1 VSYAV
6 FITRQAQKQLESV
19 PSPLCDRI
27 EREMRG
33 LSENP
38 RPPGCKKLR
47 GAERHWR
54 LRVGDYRLL
63 YEIDDSTKTLTV
75 FRIGH
80 RSDVYR

>member
-1 VSYAV
+1 MSYAV